1 MTGFQLHVGTKPQWA
16 EQLSLD
22 VIANVSFS
30 RRALE
35 IKHDGPQSK
44 VWSIG
49 YKDMMTFRLDA
60 MQALTPSPRRT

>member
-35 IKHDGPQSK
+35 IRHDGPQSK

-49 YKDMMTFRLDA
+49 YKDMVTFR
-60 MQALTPSPRRT
+60 